1 MLKLEI
7 QVGEHFDED
16 AECFVPETVCLEL
29 EHSLLSMSRWE
40 EKYMKPFLNSSDTIT
55 SAEVLDYVKMMVV
68 SASADV
74 SLLNRLTESHITQI
88 QEYLNRRN
96 TATTIADK
104 PSKPGQKPQ
113 IVTSELIYYWMFSL
127 RIPKECEEWNLNR
140 LLTLIRVF
148 DAKTADQN
156 PDAKKKI
163 NQSEIMRRNRE
174 LNAKRLKGGK
184 RG

>member
-7 QVGEHFDED
+7 QIDEHFDEGS
-16 AECFVPETVCLEL
+16 ERFVPEIVCLEL

-68 SASADV
+68 SDSADL
-74 SLLNRLTESHITQI
+74 SLLNRLNESHITQI

-96 TATTIADK
+96 TATTIAEK
-104 PSKPGQKPQ
+104 PAKPGQKPQ

-148 DAKTADQN
+148 DAKSADQN
-156 PDAKKKI
+156 PDVNKKTS
-163 NQSEIMRRNRE
+163 QAEIMRRHRE